1 MSSATEDVVLPR
13 RRVGA
18 ATRTLVRAR
27 LRGRGALLV
36 GLALIGIVT
45 VLSIVVPALSQ
56 PPDALVGEPFAAP
69 SSAHPFGLDGYG
81 RDVFVRT
88 WAAGRVDLIVGI
100 VGAGVPMLVGTL
112 VGMVI
117 GSTRRR
123 WVGAAAIRIID
134 GVIAFP
140 FIILALTLT
149 LIVGSQRAFGP
160 LPPGVPA
167 VVIAVCAVNWTIFAR
182 LARAETL
189 SLRNRDF
196 VAAARLLGFSP
207 LRVQLRHLMPTVI
220 KSTAAYA
227 VNNVVMVIIVTASLA
242 FLGAGAQPPAAE
254 WGALMYDGRTVLATA
269 WWITVLPGIVLAL
282 TGLGISLVGD
292 CLLSSRDGERR

>member
-1 MSSATEDVVLPR
+1 MTALPEAAFAR
-13 RRVGA
+13 R
-18 ATRTLVRAR
+18 TRLTRRSLAR
-27 LRGRGALLV
+27 GLLGGRGALIAGV
-36 GLALIGIVT
+36 TLIGVVV
-45 VLSIVVPALSQ
+45 VLSIVVPALSE
-56 PPDALVGEPFAAP
+56 PSDALVGDPFAAP
-69 SSAHPFGLDGYG
+69 TLAHPFGLDAYG

-88 WAAGRVDLIVGI
+88 WAAGRVDLIVGV

-112 VGMVI
+112 IGMAI

-123 WVGAAAIRIID
+123 WLGVVATRVID

-149 LIVGSQRAFGP
+149 LIVGSQRALGP

-167 VVIAVCAVNWTIFAR
+167 VLIAVCAVNWTIFAR

-196 VAAARLLGFSP
+196 VTAARLLGFSP
-207 LRVQLRHLMPTVI
+207 WRVHLRHLMPTVI

-227 VNNVVMVIIVTASLA
+227 VNNVVMVIIITASLA

-269 WWITVLPGIVLAL
+269 WWITVLPGVVLAL

-292 CLLSSRDGERR
+292 WLLSTRDGGRR